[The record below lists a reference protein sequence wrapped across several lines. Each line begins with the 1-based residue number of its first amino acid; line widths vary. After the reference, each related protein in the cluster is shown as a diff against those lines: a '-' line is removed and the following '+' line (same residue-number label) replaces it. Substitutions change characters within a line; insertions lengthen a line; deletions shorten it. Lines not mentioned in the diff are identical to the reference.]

1 MKAPNT
7 GLVSGR
13 NKALF
18 AEEGYMVVENV
29 LAAETLRMLREE
41 CAYFVG
47 YMDAQL
53 DARGSPTAG
62 ITHRGKRYF
71 IGNRYRLSPRL
82 WRFVFGPAMAEIC
95 HQLLGDTV
103 ILFNE
108 QWVVKGAREGMK
120 FAWHQ
125 DSGYVKA
132 GDPHTDHPP
141 YLTCWCALDDVDET
155 NGTVHLLPHSR
166 GGTRGRIYTHEREAG
181 SNDLIGY
188 RGADPGI
195 AITAPAGSVVCF
207 SSYNL
212 HRSGANTGAEMRR
225 VYLTQYAANAI
236 TLSGTGKRLNMNVPF
251 LKAGQVVYDHAEDTA
266 ARYGGLAAPAPCS
279 QGRSAGVA

>member
-1 MKAPNT
+1 MKVPST
-7 GLVSGR
+7 GLVSKR
-13 NKALF
+13 NKASF
-18 AEEGYMVVENV
+18 AEEGYMVVESV
-29 LAAETLRMLREE
+29 LSAETLEMLREE

-53 DARGSPTAG
+53 DSRQIATAG

-71 IGNRYRLSPRL
+71 ISNRYRLSPRL
-82 WRFVFGPAMAEIC
+82 WRFIFGPAMAEIC
-95 HQLLGDTV
+95 QALLGDNV

-108 QWVVKGAREGMK
+108 QWVVKGAQEGMK

-132 GDPHTDHPP
+132 VDPNTRHPP
-141 YLTCWCALDDVDET
+141 YLTCWCALDDVDEA
-155 NGTVHLLPHSR
+155 NGTVYLLPHSR
-166 GGTRGRIYTHEREAG
+166 GGTHGRIYTHEREAG

-195 AITAPAGSVVCF
+195 AIAAPAGSVVCF

-212 HRSGANTGAEMRR
+212 HRSGANTGADVRR
-225 VYLTQYAANAI
+225 VYLPQYAAETI
-236 TLSGTGKRLNMNVPF
+236 TLSGNGERLNMNVPF
-251 LKAGQVVYDHAEDTA
+251 IKAGQIVYDHAKDTA
-266 ARYGGLAAPAPCS
+266 VRYGGLAAPAPPDE
-279 QGRSAGVA
+279 GR